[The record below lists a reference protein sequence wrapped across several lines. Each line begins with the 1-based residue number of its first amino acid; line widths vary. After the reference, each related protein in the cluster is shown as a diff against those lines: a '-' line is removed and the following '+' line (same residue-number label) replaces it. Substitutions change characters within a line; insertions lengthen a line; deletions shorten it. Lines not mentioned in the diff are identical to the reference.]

1 MKTRSEWSNGGSPA
15 RLAPPQEFEFH
26 LPTAL
31 HFGVGV
37 LSKVPELSATLG
49 KHALLVTSR
58 KAMHDL
64 GYVDELVAGLR
75 QHGVAFT
82 CYRDCS
88 VGPTTDEV
96 DAGAKLA
103 QEVGADM
110 VIALGGGSVL
120 DGGKA
125 IAAVACSDS
134 CTVSFLDGHAR
145 VQEALP
151 VVAVP
156 TTAGTGSEMN
166 KAAIITNPDRK
177 FKDGI
182 RSPRLYPRFAVV
194 DPRLTL
200 SVPDQVT
207 AHTGFDV
214 LAHAVESYV
223 SPRAHPI
230 ADSLA
235 LAAIRTVCQWLPEVL
250 TDPPNLEGRTHLA
263 YASTTMG
270 INLSCVGT
278 CLPHRIDK
286 ALCACTLKSRT
297 DRAWL
302 CSTPPGERC
311 RGRAI

>member
-1 MKTRSEWSNGGSPA
+1 MVQWRFSSETRPSP
-15 RLAPPQEFEFH
+15 RVRVSPPHSVTLRRRSSFQ
-26 LPTAL
+26 A
-31 HFGVGV
+31 
-37 LSKVPELSATLG
+37 PELSATLG

-103 QEVGADM
+103 KEVGADM
-110 VIALGGGSVL
+110 VIALGGGSAL

-134 CTVSFLDGHAR
+134 SAVDLLYGRAS
-145 VQEALP
+145 VQDALP
-151 VVAVP
+151 IVALP

-166 KAAIITNPDRK
+166 KSAIITDPARK

-194 DPRLTL
+194 DPHLTL
-200 SVPDQVT
+200 SVPYQVT
-207 AHTGFDV
+207 AHTGFDI
-214 LAHAVESYV
+214 LAHAVESFV
-223 SPRAHPI
+223 SPRAQPI
-230 ADSLA
+230 ADASGSGGHPQRQQMVAKSAGRL
-235 LAAIRTVCQWLPEVL
+235 VEP
-250 TDPPNLEGRTHLA
+250 GRTCQSGLRQHDD
-263 YASTTMG
+263 G
-270 INLSCVGT
+270 N
-278 CLPHRIDK
+278 
-286 ALCACTLKSRT
+286 
-297 DRAWL
+297 
-302 CSTPPGERC
+302 
-311 RGRAI
+311 